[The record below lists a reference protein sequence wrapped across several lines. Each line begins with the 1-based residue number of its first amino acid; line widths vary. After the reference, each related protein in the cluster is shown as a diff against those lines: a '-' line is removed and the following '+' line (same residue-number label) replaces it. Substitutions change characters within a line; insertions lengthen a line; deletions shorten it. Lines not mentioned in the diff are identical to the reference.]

1 VAEIAAGRPTAFI
14 FADPYCAR
22 VRAQPQP
29 NMLHRALRLP
39 KQLGAIWRHPLNRGH
54 KAAAIRRWARWQV
67 ASRLALG
74 PILVPFVGNTRLLA
88 YPGETGITG
97 NIYCGLAD
105 YEDMAFTL
113 HLLRSGDRFVD
124 VGANSGAYTVLAS
137 GVAGAFTDAFEPVP
151 STADRLW
158 RNVVMNAL
166 ENLVTVHRLGIGA
179 RPGVLRFS
187 VAEDTLNRVA
197 WEDQHADEF
206 PVETLDRILCKSPTL
221 IKIDVEGFEPEALMG
236 ARDVLK
242 SKSLIALIVEINSC
256 YRRYG
261 YGLGDVM
268 GPLSDA
274 GFEPYSYEPRS
285 RFLARLSA
293 PHATSANTIFVR
305 DLPAVE
311 DRLMTAPRVVVGNSV
326 L

>member
-1 VAEIAAGRPTAFI
+1 
-14 FADPYCAR
+14 
-22 VRAQPQP
+22 
-29 NMLHRALRLP
+29 
-39 KQLGAIWRHPLNRGH
+39 
-54 KAAAIRRWARWQV
+54 
-67 ASRLALG
+67 
-74 PILVPFVGNTRLLA
+74 LVPFVGNTRLLA

-113 HLLRSGDRFVD
+113 HLLRSGDHFVD
-124 VGANSGAYTVLAS
+124 VGANSGACAVLAS

-151 STADRLW
+151 STADRLR

-166 ENLVTVHRLGIGA
+166 ESLVTVHRLGIGA
-179 RPGVLRFS
+179 RPGALRFS

-197 WEDQHADEF
+197 WEDQHAEEF
-206 PVETLDRILCKSPTL
+206 PVETLDRILSCKAPTL
-221 IKIDVEGFEPEALMG
+221 IKIDVEGFEPEVLMG

-242 SKSLIALIVEINSC
+242 SKSLLALIVEINSC

-261 YGLGDVM
+261 YGLGDIM

-274 GFEPYSYEPRS
+274 GFEPYSYEPGS
-285 RFLARLSA
+285 RLLGRLSA
-293 PHATSANTIFVR
+293 PHTTSDNTIFVR

-311 DRLMTAPRVVVGNSV
+311 DRLLTAPRVVVGNSV